1 MARSDRDGPRARF
14 RSRVIGFMLVPVL
27 VLGVSY
33 FLLVEYVAVNSDD
46 LVIGTS
52 LVGLRLGGAL
62 LILLAVVLAIA
73 AGYLLA
79 DRIVRPIRLLRHY
92 AESGEL
98 PSGAGL
104 FVHHRD
110 WEIFLLYRRIHA
122 LIQQNR
128 SGAEALAEL
137 EELRGSFDELRGRL
151 AKTGQNGVLAPVGRI
166 EGPCLDVSDL
176 LESHRARLLDFFR
189 ELRTRTADVR
199 TQFEALE
206 VAYRVAEPVT
216 ASPNGSAASS
226 AAEAGG
232 RAAMPE
238 SVGPSEL
245 VDPGGEALLC
255 LGAELESLAT
265 ELRRLGTV
273 ISLEAELAR
282 RATGDAGRLYD
293 EFRLAIGR
301 LEEIAAGC
309 AIVEHDPEFETAAG
323 DGEDGSRETTGAT
336 VRDARTVAD
345 GPAEADIIA
354 AWQRLREDLGSLE
367 RRLEE
372 VEER

>member
-1 MARSDRDGPRARF
+1 MARNDREGPRARF
-14 RSRVIGFMLVPVL
+14 RGRVIGFMLVPVL

-33 FLLVEYVAVNSDD
+33 FLLVEYVAVDMDELAVGS
-46 LVIGTS
+46 S

-73 AGYLLA
+73 AGYLLS
-79 DRIVRPIRLLRHY
+79 DRILRPIRLLRHF

-137 EELRGSFDELRGRL
+137 EELRGSFDELRSRL
-151 AKTGQNGVLAPVGRI
+151 TKTGQNGVLAPVGRI
-166 EGPCLDVSDL
+166 EGPCLHVTQL
-176 LESHRARLLDFFR
+176 LETNRSRLLDFFR
-189 ELRTRTADVR
+189 ELRSRTVEVR
-199 TQFEALE
+199 TQLDALE
-206 VAYRVAEPVT
+206 AVCRVPEPVT
-216 ASPNGSAASS
+216 PLANGKTVSVAGSGMPSASPSSAVPAGFVEGVGSA
-226 AAEAGG
+226 ED
-232 RAAMPE
+232 E
-238 SVGPSEL
+238 
-245 VDPGGEALLC
+245 
-255 LGAELESLAT
+255 GAEIPRLREELELLVV

-273 ISLEAELAR
+273 ISLEAERAR
-282 RATGDAGRLYD
+282 TGSGEVGRLYG
-293 EFRLAIGR
+293 EFRAAIDR
-301 LEEIAAGC
+301 LENVAAGC
-309 AIVEHDPEFETAAG
+309 EAFEHEPGFGDPHRDDAPAAVLRDAAAG
-323 DGEDGSRETTGAT
+323 E
-336 VRDARTVAD
+336 
-345 GPAEADIIA
+345 GPAEEDIDA